1 MENIDIDALQRQLAE
16 RIASLDKQRQEQVA
30 QFNAEAAKR
39 SALADME
46 RAQQLA
52 KYEEENRRREAKK
65 IAEQEAEQKKLQED
79 RRLRI
84 ETENALAAAEEA
96 RKKQEDK
103 LQWLMS
109 EIAKQEF
116 IEEQHAK
123 AMQSAPVVETVVG
136 VAEINVEHP
145 QAPDAKGEAIQGT
158 SGDTPSTPLMSDHL
172 KTILR
177 QAQRSY

>member
-96 RKKQEDK
+96 RKKQEAA

-145 QAPDAKGEAIQGT
+145 QAPDNLGNAVPQTDG
-158 SGDTPSTPLMSDHL
+158 STPETPLMSQHL
-172 KTILR
+172 KMILR
-177 QAQRSY
+177 QASRA